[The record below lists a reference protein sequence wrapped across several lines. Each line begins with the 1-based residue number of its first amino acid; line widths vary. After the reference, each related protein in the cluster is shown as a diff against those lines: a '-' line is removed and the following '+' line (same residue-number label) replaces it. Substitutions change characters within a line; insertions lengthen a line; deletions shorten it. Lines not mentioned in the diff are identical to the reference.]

1 MRRNDPNLAQLRAI
15 AEALGDLCE
24 QVVFVGGAMAG
35 LLLTDPLAE
44 SVRPTVDVD
53 AIVEASGL
61 TQFQRIEAEV
71 ASRGFARDV
80 DSGVICRWQHR
91 PTGLILDLMPVE
103 AHVLGFANR
112 WYADA
117 VHTAIPVD
125 LGNGLTIRMIS
136 APAFMAT
143 KLEAFASRG
152 AGDILASH
160 DLEDV
165 LNVVDGREELAAEL
179 ELAPEALSE
188 AVRDAIGQLL
198 VHPDFGNALPGLIP
212 DPGRSDVV
220 LARLRKIGGM
230 E

>member
-24 QVVFVGGAMAG
+24 QVVFVGGATAG

-61 TQFQRIEAEV
+61 TQFQRIEAAV

-80 DSGVICRWQHR
+80 DSDVICRWQHR
-91 PTGLILDLMPVE
+91 LTGLILDLMPVE

-117 VHTAIPVD
+117 AHTAIPAD
-125 LGNGLTIRMIS
+125 LGNGLKIRMIS

-220 LARLRKIGGM
+220 LTRLRKIAKR

>member
-212 DPGRSDVV
+212 DSGRSDMV